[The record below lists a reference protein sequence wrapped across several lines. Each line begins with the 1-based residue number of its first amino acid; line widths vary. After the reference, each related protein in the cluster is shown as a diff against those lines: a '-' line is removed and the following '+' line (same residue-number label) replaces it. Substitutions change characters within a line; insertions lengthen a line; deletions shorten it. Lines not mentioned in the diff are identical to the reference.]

1 MYQLAIDSRRVH
13 ILQNVS
19 HTIFDLS
26 LRNEFSRR
34 STNPWFNLIGQTGQ
48 NMTFEFR
55 ILVIFAF
62 SFKFF
67 PRNGYFIVTWQKLG
81 KRLVK
86 RKSGKIS
93 TERFITFDRWVKMTG
108 MLTVCFEGKR
118 VGLSTD
124 GLNLS
129 ELERIYQLAI
139 DSPGV
144 HLKIKS
150 GAGFQNIWP
159 DRAGK
164 FDVPPN
170 CFSAIAVAMPQPQ
183 ENEQAKN
190 CPLKRFVQK
199 MFFGDNG

>member
-1 MYQLAIDSRRVH
+1 
-13 ILQNVS
+13 
-19 HTIFDLS
+19 
-26 LRNEFSRR
+26 
-34 STNPWFNLIGQTGQ
+34 
-48 NMTFEFR
+48 MTFEFR

-93 TERFITFDRWVKMTG
+93 TERFIAFDRWVKMAG

-118 VGLSTD
+118 VGLTTD

-170 CFSAIAVAMPQPQ
+170 CFSAIAVTMPQPQ

>member
-1 MYQLAIDSRRVH
+1 MA
-13 ILQNVS
+13 
-19 HTIFDLS
+19 
-26 LRNEFSRR
+26 
-34 STNPWFNLIGQTGQ
+34 
-48 NMTFEFR
+48 
-55 ILVIFAF
+55 
-62 SFKFF
+62 
-67 PRNGYFIVTWQKLG
+67 
-81 KRLVK
+81 
-86 RKSGKIS
+86 
-93 TERFITFDRWVKMTG
+93 G

-139 DSPGV
+139 DSRGV

-164 FDVPPN
+164 FDAPPN

-199 MFFGDNG
+199 MFLVTTGKPGLCERYWDCRGGK